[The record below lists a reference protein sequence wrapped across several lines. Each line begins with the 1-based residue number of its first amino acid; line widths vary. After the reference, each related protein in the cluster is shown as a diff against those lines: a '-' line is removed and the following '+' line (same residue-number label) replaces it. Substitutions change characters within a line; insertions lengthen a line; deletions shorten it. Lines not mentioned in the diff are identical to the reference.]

1 MANGTTTRTR
11 NLRLFLSSGLTAEA
25 RANLEII
32 DRLADNTFIEST
44 ETITFRAKTNMVFQ
58 PAADDLNG
66 TANTGTM
73 SFGTVNN
80 KVATMDFHPVSL
92 ATFHT
97 PIKIKNILTLTSAD
111 TIASTLTLNTG
122 GVNRI
127 LSLGGN
133 FTTGHNIS
141 LLASGSA
148 TATLLPGEQTL
159 VNTDSPQ
166 TLSNKTIDSSNS
178 INLTGKITNSDVS
191 ASANIAYSKLVLTN
205 SIRATDFTNI
215 PGEQLSYSQVNLL
228 GQLRNTD
235 WSANPLHKLA
245 GTKVDTDF
253 QAQEVITSG
262 GLSVRNASNQKATIK
277 APANIPNNYEFI
289 LPSAPGTIGQALAML
304 PPAPGQTQIAL
315 GWVSTGTTF
324 LQTGEI
330 YVGLGGTPTPSNPGV
345 LNSSDIIASVA
356 EGLVLKPSGVTSGTY
371 GSATQSSQ
379 VTVDTKGRVT
389 VAAPVA
395 IDHDLLASFVA
406 DEHVAH
412 TSVSINPAA
421 NGGLS
426 GGGDISATRT
436 LSVDPTVAVAKAS
449 PVGADT
455 ILLADS
461 ADSNTLKKTTL
472 SALSSAIGVQS
483 FKANWTQADTDPFVV
498 THNLG
503 SVDTIVQV
511 VDTANGETI
520 GLNSILR
527 TTNTVTL
534 SGQNKPAT
542 FTWRVLILKV

>member
-1 MANGTTTRTR
+1 
-11 NLRLFLSSGLTAEA
+11 
-25 RANLEII
+25 
-32 DRLADNTFIEST
+32 
-44 ETITFRAKTNMVFQ
+44 
-58 PAADDLNG
+58 
-66 TANTGTM
+66 
-73 SFGTVNN
+73 
-80 KVATMDFHPVSL
+80 MD
-92 ATFHT
+92 A
-97 PIKIKNILTLTSAD
+97 
-111 TIASTLTLNTG
+111 
-122 GVNRI
+122 
-127 LSLGGN
+127 
-133 FTTGHNIS
+133 
-141 LLASGSA
+141 
-148 TATLLPGEQTL
+148 
-159 VNTDSPQ
+159 
-166 TLSNKTIDSSNS
+166 
-178 INLTGKITNSDVS
+178 
-191 ASANIAYSKLVLTN
+191 
-205 SIRATDFTNI
+205 
-215 PGEQLSYSQVNLL
+215 
-228 GQLRNTD
+228 
-235 WSANPLHKLA
+235 
-245 GTKVDTDF
+245 
-253 QAQEVITSG
+253 
-262 GLSVRNASNQKATIK
+262 
-277 APANIPNNYEFI
+277 
-289 LPSAPGTIGQALAML
+289 
-304 PPAPGQTQIAL
+304 
-315 GWVSTGTTF
+315 
-324 LQTGEI
+324 
-330 YVGLGGTPTPSNPGV
+330 
-345 LNSSDIIASVA
+345 
-356 EGLVLKPSGVTSGTY
+356 
-371 GSATQSSQ
+371 
-379 VTVDTKGRVT
+379 KGRVT

-395 IDHDLLASFVA
+395 IDHDLITNFVA